1 MSCFTLQ
8 IIFILCRQDHACMTE
23 KATVST
29 SVHTINTQLCMGS
42 SLQHVYTPVMGSWQL
57 CLTCDS
63 FISSWASWLPYLSH
77 KGCILIS
84 HIKGLLDIGA
94 WGRAGAGQ
102 SGTVVS
108 CCPPKAKAGLK
119 VWSPLCVV
127 VCKTIFSP
135 PWSNGP
141 HNVLVTVWSD
151 GSVQYSIYTWIQ
163 LHMHS

>member
-1 MSCFTLQ
+1 MEQYSGSCK
-8 IIFILCRQDHACMTE
+8 RAVV
-23 KATVST
+23 K
-29 SVHTINTQLCMGS
+29 
-42 SLQHVYTPVMGSWQL
+42 L

-63 FISSWASWLPYLSH
+63 FISSWASRLPYHSH
-77 KGCILIS
+77 KGCVHIS
-84 HIKGLLDIGA
+84 HIKGLLGIGA

-102 SGTVVS
+102 GGTVVS

-135 PWSNGP
+135 PRSNGP

-163 LHMHS
+163 IHMHNYSVGMQLVLGHDAEGCTI